1 MVLTLYPYWHEG
13 CWVFDDPAKNLTK
26 EAFVLGISEMISRVL
41 AIKGIPRPEVGFAL
55 SFAAEPF
62 AGHDVVVDW
71 QRPGDGPDE
80 ERRGNWYAGDV
91 AGAWMEGWLCPALF
105 EYFDEAPPRIFVGC
119 EPLPEGVNPR
129 WENPSREAMRYVGPE
144 GPGVR

>member
-1 MVLTLYPYWHEG
+1 MVMTLYPYWTG
-13 CWVFDDPAKNLTK
+13 RCWVFDDPATNLAR
-26 EAFVLGISEMISRVL
+26 EAFVMGISEMISRVV
-41 AIKGIPRPEVGFAL
+41 AIKGIPRPEAGFAL

-71 QRPGDGPDE
+71 QRPGDHADE
-80 ERRGNWYAGDV
+80 ENAGNWYAGDV

-105 EYFDEAPPRIFVGC
+105 KYFDEAPQRIFVGC

-129 WENPSREAMRYVGPE
+129 WENPSREAMRYVGPG